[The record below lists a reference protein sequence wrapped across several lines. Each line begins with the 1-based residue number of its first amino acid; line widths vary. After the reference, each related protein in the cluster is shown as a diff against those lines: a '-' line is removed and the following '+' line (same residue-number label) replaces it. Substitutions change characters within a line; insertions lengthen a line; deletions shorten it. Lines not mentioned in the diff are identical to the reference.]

1 MRAIIAVLDSLGIG
15 ASDDAEKY
23 GDIGA
28 DTFGHIAE
36 AAARGDADVAGGRS
50 GPLTLPNL
58 ARLGFVKAAEAS
70 RGAALDIVPAPEIIG
85 AWGYAAE
92 KGRGKDT
99 PSGHWEIAGLPVEY
113 NWGLFEDKENSFPPK
128 LLEAFVKEAGLPGV
142 LGNAHASGVQI
153 LKELGEQHMETGSPI
168 VYTSADSVMQI
179 AAHEET
185 FGLERLYKVCEIAR
199 KLVDDFNVGRVIA
212 RPFVG
217 TPEEGFVRTGN
228 RRDYATPPHDKTLL
242 DFLKTDGIDVISI
255 GKVSDIFSHRG
266 ITRTVKAHGNR
277 ALFDALLNEMSAPAE
292 NALLFANFVDFDML
306 YGHRRDVPGYAG
318 ALEDFDARLPELLGA
333 MREDDILV
341 ITADHGC
348 DPTFPGSDHT
358 REHIPV
364 VCYGPKLAPGF
375 LGKRATFADIG
386 QSLADHFGLSPL
398 PHGVSFLTDRAAPSV
413 S

>member
-15 ASDDAEKY
+15 ASDDAEEY
-23 GDIGA
+23 GDVGA

-36 AAARGDADVAGGRS
+36 AAARGGADVAGGRS
-50 GPLTLPNL
+50 GRLTLPNL
-58 ARLGFVKAAEAS
+58 SRLGFVRAAEAS
-70 RGAALDIVPAPEIIG
+70 RGAALDIVSVPEVIG

-92 KGRGKDT
+92 KSRGKDT

-113 NWGLFEDKENSFPPK
+113 DWGLFESRENSFPTE
-128 LLEAFVKEAGLPGV
+128 LLEALVKEAGVPAV
-142 LGNAHASGVQI
+142 LGNAHASGTHI
-153 LKELGEQHMETGSPI
+153 LEELGAKHMETGSPI
-168 VYTSADSVMQI
+168 IYTSADSVMQI

-185 FGLERLYKVCEIAR
+185 FGLERLYQVCEIAR
-199 KLVDDFNVGRVIA
+199 RLVDDYNVGRVVA

-217 TPEEGFVRTGN
+217 TADEGFVRTGN
-228 RRDYATPPHDKTLL
+228 RRDYTTPPHDKTLL
-242 DFLKTDGIDVISI
+242 DFLVAENVNVVSV
-255 GKVSDIFSHRG
+255 GKVSDIFAHRG
-266 ITRTVKAHGNR
+266 ITRTVKAQGNR
-277 ALFDALLNEMSAPAE
+277 ALFDALLNEMSAPAD
-292 NALLFANFVDFDML
+292 NALLFTNFVDFDML

-318 ALEDFDARLPELLGA
+318 ALEEFDSWLPELLGA

-364 VCYGPKLAPGF
+364 VCYGPKLMPGF
-375 LGKRATFADIG
+375 LGKRGSFADIG
-386 QSLADHFGLSPL
+386 QSLAHHFGLSPL
-398 PHGVSFLTDRAAPSV
+398 SHGVSFLHDRVEDPV